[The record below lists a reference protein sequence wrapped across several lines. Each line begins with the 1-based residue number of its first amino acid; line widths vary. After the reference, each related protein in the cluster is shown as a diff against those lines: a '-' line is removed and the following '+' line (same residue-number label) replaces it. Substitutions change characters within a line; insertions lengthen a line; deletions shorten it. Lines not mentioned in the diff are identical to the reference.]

1 MKKKWLIWLILS
13 CICLLFGYLH
23 MRKTVIRLPHSDQI
37 LISNQDG
44 KEIQS
49 IKGSEVEDF
58 LSDLVQIHPYF
69 FDNTS
74 NQDQPVGVENYYQL
88 TFQPHKKIAY
98 LYEKNGKT
106 YLEFPY
112 ERTVRTQKSLSELI
126 D

>member
-1 MKKKWLIWLILS
+1 MKKRWLIFVV
-13 CICLLFGYLH
+13 LFGICILLGYQVVK
-23 MRKTVIRLPHSDQI
+23 KTEISLPQADQI
-37 LISNQDG
+37 VFSNQDG
-44 KEIQS
+44 GELRTL
-49 IKGSEVEDF
+49 KGSEMSEF

-112 ERTVRTQKSLSELI
+112 ERIVRTKKSLSELI

>member
-1 MKKKWLIWLILS
+1 
-13 CICLLFGYLH
+13 
-23 MRKTVIRLPHSDQI
+23 MRKTEISFPQSDQI

-44 KEIQS
+44 EEIRTL
-49 IKGSEVEDF
+49 KDSEVEDF
-58 LSDLVQIHPYF
+58 LSELAQIHPYF
-69 FDNTS
+69 FDNAS

-88 TFQPHKKIAY
+88 TFQPYNKIAY

-112 ERTVRTQKSLSELI
+112 ELTVRLKKSLSELI